1 MKPVQLREDDH
12 KWLNEQR
19 DLTGVPMSTQ
29 IHFLIE
35 QKKRIIE
42 SEKQKEITVLPT
54 IRK

>member
-35 QKKRIIE
+35 EKKRIIE
-42 SEKQKEITVLPT
+42 SEKAKDSPLLQAISK
-54 IRK
+54 

>member
-35 QKKRIIE
+35 ERKRIIE
-42 SEKQKEITVLPT
+42 NEKAKDPSVLQAIP
-54 IRK
+54 K